1 MRGSATVLPSF
12 STSTRQMPNHPN
24 HRFEVGEAYRDHRG
38 MYKVVSVEENRIFYD
53 YGDGIQREGDAEIK
67 WRIYA
72 NILFSEQHPPH
83 TASSL
88 QQSRPA
94 NNEQFWAYDEVAAI
108 FFEVVAEYAK
118 RQTDFMTHEKMVAA
132 FMEHA
137 EGNRILDRPH
147 DERPDQYWVGVMLAW
162 FSRAYTEGR
171 SEWENRLERKK
182 IGSAWAYRVRKS

>member
-1 MRGSATVLPSF
+1 M
-12 STSTRQMPNHPN
+12 
-24 HRFEVGEAYRDHRG
+24 
-38 MYKVVSVEENRIFYD
+38 EENRIFYD

-67 WRIYA
+67 WRIYT
-72 NILFSEQHPPH
+72 NILLSDQHPAH

-108 FFEVVAEYAK
+108 FFEVVAQYAK

-147 DERPDQYWVGVMLAW
+147 DERSNQYWVGVMLAW

-182 IGSAWAYRVRKS
+182 IGSAWAYRVRQKNR